1 MKANGCWFVSNLRN
15 LFDLIAN
22 IHLKE
27 YPWAFWEWNWNSKIL
42 FAELSSARTFTT
54 DNGCDRQKDGW
65 TWVRHRRIEMVDKK
79 FTRGFL
85 NHRRLSAE
93 DSSSKSRTESYP
105 PSKNFHWTSSVT
117 DGEVWRGLSDLMEDS
132 STPRCQWSLIVTPG
146 KFLLK
151 LEMVQPVL
159 KKASLGI
166 RDHHWSCRSLPCR
179 RWVTSKNG
187 RLLRMDVAGQREL
200 AVSHKK

>member
-1 MKANGCWFVSNLRN
+1 ITKQCWALGVTVGDRHLGVYSIAGLKFDSFNSIS
-15 LFDLIAN
+15 LFYSYDL
-22 IHLKE
+22 
-27 YPWAFWEWNWNSKIL
+27 STRVD
-42 FAELSSARTFTT
+42 ARQPRVDARQPRVDARQPRVDAREDTEEIKMT

-117 DGEVWRGLSDLMEDS
+117 DGEVWSN
-132 STPRCQWSLIVTPG
+132 TT
-146 KFLLK
+146 K
-151 LEMVQPVL
+151 
-159 KKASLGI
+159 I
-166 RDHHWSCRSLPCR
+166 RY
-179 RWVTSKNG
+179 K
-187 RLLRMDVAGQREL
+187 
-200 AVSHKK
+200 